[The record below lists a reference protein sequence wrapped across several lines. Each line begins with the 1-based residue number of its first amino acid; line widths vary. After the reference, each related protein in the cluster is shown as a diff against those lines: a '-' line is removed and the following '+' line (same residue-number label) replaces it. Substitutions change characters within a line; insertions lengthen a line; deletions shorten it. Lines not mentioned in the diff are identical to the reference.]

1 VSWVTTATGH
11 HCDRHGTDFR
21 RGEVCHECTTDPGD
35 ADETYHAEYDRKLA
49 ARIAEYQS
57 AARTLMRV
65 GKELLGEP
73 CQHGVKATDRD
84 VAAACKAMAE
94 ATKLFRLAEERQEI
108 LDNREHE
115 LTLIAHDNE
124 MAGIATGAGH

>member
-1 VSWVTTATGH
+1 MASWVTTAEGH
-11 HCDRHGTDFR
+11 HCTRHNVGFL

-35 ADETYHAEYDRKLA
+35 ADDTFHAEYDRKLA
-49 ARIAEYQS
+49 ARISDYQS
-57 AARTLMRV
+57 TARTLMRV

-73 CQHGVKATDRD
+73 CQHGIKATDRD
-84 VAAACKAMAE
+84 IAAACKAMAE

-115 LTLIAHDNE
+115 LALIAHERE
-124 MAGIATGAGH
+124 MSGLRGSH

>member
-1 VSWVTTATGH
+1 MASWVTTAEGH
-11 HCDRHGTDFR
+11 HCTRHNVGFL

-35 ADETYHAEYDRKLA
+35 ADETFHAEYDRKLA
-49 ARIAEYQS
+49 ARIGEYRS
-57 AARTLMRV
+57 GAAAFKRAALSLI
-65 GKELLGEP
+65 GDPGDEG
-73 CQHGVKATDRD
+73 TDRD

-115 LTLIAHDNE
+115 LALIAHERE
-124 MAGIATGAGH
+124 MSGLRGGH